1 MDNFE
6 GTYEKKVQ
14 DIKKRKRAL
23 RHVQD
28 SRMVKKMK
36 ADLKRE
42 QRGIKRKEKHD
53 LKNWLKEEVNKNKN
67 EYDF

>member
-1 MDNFE
+1 MDNQFE
-6 GTYEKKVQ
+6 GSYEDKIQ

-28 SRMVKKMK
+28 SGMVKKMK

-42 QRGIKRKEKHD
+42 QRGVKRSDKHA
-53 LKNWLKEEVNKNKN
+53 LKNWIKDEINKHGY
-67 EYDF
+67 EY

>member
-6 GTYEKKVQ
+6 GAYEEKVQ

-28 SRMVKKMK
+28 SGMVKKMK

-42 QRGIKRKEKHD
+42 QRGIKRSD
-53 LKNWLKEEVNKNKN
+53 KN
-67 EYDF
+67 ELRKFLKDEINKRNYDI

>member
-6 GTYEKKVQ
+6 GTYEEKVQ

-28 SRMVKKMK
+28 SSMVKKMK
-36 ADLKRE
+36 SDLKRE
-42 QRGIKRKEKHD
+42 QRGIKRSD
-53 LKNWLKEEVNKNKN
+53 KNELRKFLKEEINKRN
-67 EYDF
+67 YGI